1 MARAQL
7 SNSGGVDT
15 TVYESYDGG
24 DPSNSAQG
32 GGGNANA
39 WHRRI
44 SPELWLWLIVVGAF
58 AGLWALGGSFRKVL
72 S

>member
-1 MARAQL
+1 MGPNL
-7 SNSGGVDT
+7 SNSSGADN

-24 DPSNSAQG
+24 DPGNTASQASAG
-32 GGGNANA
+32 NA

-44 SPELWLWLIVVGAF
+44 SPETYLWLIVVGAIG
-58 AGLWALGGSFRKVL
+58 ALWAIAGGFRKIL

>member
-1 MARAQL
+1 MAQARL
-7 SNSGGVDT
+7 SNSSGVDT

-24 DPSNSAQG
+24 DPTNSAQG
-32 GGGNANA
+32 GGNASA

-58 AGLWALGGSFRKVL
+58 AGLWALAGSFRKVL

>member
-1 MARAQL
+1 MRGFVSDA
-7 SNSGGVDT
+7 SGVDT

-24 DPSNSAQG
+24 DPTNSQQMPG
-32 GGGNANA
+32 GVA

-44 SPELWLWLIVVGAF
+44 SPEVWLWLIVVGAI
-58 AGLWALGGSFRKVL
+58 AGLWGIAGGFRKIL

>member
-1 MARAQL
+1 ML
-7 SNSGGVDT
+7 SSESMVDA

-24 DPSNSAQG
+24 DPDNQQHARTSV
-32 GGGNANA
+32 A

-44 SPELWLWLIVVGAF
+44 PSGMWLWLIVVGAIG
-58 AGLWALGGSFRKVL
+58 ALWAIAGSFRRIL

>member
-1 MARAQL
+1 MAEL
-7 SNSGGVDT
+7 SNGSGVDN

-24 DPSNSAQG
+24 DPRNAQQG
-32 GGGNANA
+32 AGNGNA

-44 SPELWLWLIVVGAF
+44 SPEMYLWLIVVGAIG
-58 AGLWALGGSFRKVL
+58 GLWLIGGSFRKIL